1 MRILNGNRA
10 SDAVGRPAFASFLRS
25 GRWIAEEDQ
34 SADQQPSERKY
45 NHNHDPR
52 NGRFTFAPG
61 GGGSAAG
68 FIRRSGGETIKLGG
82 DASVVRKPSR
92 VGRPRV
98 PIRTLP
104 PEPPPSISQGAGA
117 APNLPKR
124 LEANGAPRPGV
135 GHNGGPALR
144 DNAPLRALFPALGAA
159 EPGVV
164 IAAAAVLSN
173 PIAPAASL
181 IASLNR
187 STSEKLIR
195 DIKSI
200 DPNYRFESLR
210 EPITAEG
217 WSNQINQLQ
226 MDRAVAAYRVNGD
239 HSFLQ
244 AETVRFV
251 QGRVDLAYDLGVR
264 LYSMGKLPSRL
275 SKNEA
280 IGNFVDWQV
289 RYELKGLYRSKG
301 ISIEHG
307 KSIQVNRRAYNNP
320 EGSYRVPDSRVGR
333 LAIDVSLTAKTRGS
347 AQIRGFFRSDFQ
359 PEAVIIIRP
368 SQLGPNHT
376 YLIARPKGL

>member
-10 SDAVGRPAFASFLRS
+10 SGAVGRPAFASFLRS
-25 GRWIAEEDQ
+25 GRWIADEDQ
-34 SADQQPSERKY
+34 SANQQPSERKY

-61 GGGSAAG
+61 GGG
-68 FIRRSGGETIKLGG
+68 ETIKLGG

-92 VGRPRV
+92 VGKPRV
-98 PIRTLP
+98 PIRIP
-104 PEPPPSISQGAGA
+104 PPAPPPSISQGAGA
-117 APNLPKR
+117 ALNLRKR

-144 DNAPLRALFPALGAA
+144 DNAPLRVLFPALGAA

-217 WSNQINQLQ
+217 WSNQIN
-226 MDRAVAAYRVNGD
+226 
-239 HSFLQ
+239 
-244 AETVRFV
+244 
-251 QGRVDLAYDLGVR
+251 
-264 LYSMGKLPSRL
+264 
-275 SKNEA
+275 
-280 IGNFVDWQV
+280 
-289 RYELKGLYRSKG
+289 
-301 ISIEHG
+301 
-307 KSIQVNRRAYNNP
+307 
-320 EGSYRVPDSRVGR
+320 
-333 LAIDVSLTAKTRGS
+333 
-347 AQIRGFFRSDFQ
+347 
-359 PEAVIIIRP
+359 
-368 SQLGPNHT
+368 
-376 YLIARPKGL
+376 